1 MQKKLY
7 FLNEEE
13 KKRILNLH
21 ESRTK
26 KQYLIIEQASSN
38 LKTKWAIAIG
48 KPANLG
54 GDFGV
59 RTVVIDTENFCK
71 NNKWNPTM
79 TDTDIEK
86 IVLDLVAAMNAGRY
100 DNFYVSLTGRGVT
113 KDAIKKFKSKI
124 EELKTIDNFC
134 TAVNYSEEN
143 KLSDEKNILH
153 MFDEISENKSFYNN
167 IQIPLSKLVPEESSQ
182 SLNTTTDTS
191 KTGAGTG
198 WADPKFVC
206 VKNIP
211 TLEDAPETKYSKLN
225 KGYYFLDGGYLAQS
239 DYDKGKEYSGSFY
252 CDKLGK
258 IKYKVDEYPT
268 GQKEESKK
276 ETAVEKKTGEQE
288 KSYTPPVASG
298 IGRTTSSVSKEIPTL
313 LKQVGVEG
321 TSLTQDAINKLYDK
335 LSKKA

>member
-7 FLNEEE
+7 FLDEEE
-13 KKRILNLH
+13 KNRILNLH

-26 KQYLIIEQASSN
+26 KQYLISEQTTSN
-38 LKTKWAIAIG
+38 LQTKWNIAIG
-48 KPANLG
+48 RPANK
-54 GDFGV
+54 V
-59 RTVVIDTENFCK
+59 RNAIRVVVTDTENFCK
-71 NNKWNPTM
+71 INKWNPTM
-79 TDTDIEK
+79 TIEEIEK
-86 IVLDLVAAMNAGRY
+86 VVLDMVAALNAGRY
-100 DNFYVSLTGRGVT
+100 SVATLSNRGVT
-113 KDAIKKFKSKI
+113 KDTVKTFKAQI
-124 EELKTIDNFC
+124 EKLKTVANFC

-143 KLSDEKNILH
+143 KLGDEKNILH
-153 MFDEISENKSFYNN
+153 MFDEISSDKSFYDN
-167 IQIPLSKLVPEESSQ
+167 IQTPLYKLVIDETSQ
-182 SLNTTTDTS
+182 PSTTTTDSS
-191 KTGAGTG
+191 KTETGSG

-211 TLEDAPETKYSKLN
+211 TMTDAPETKYSKLN
-225 KGYYFLDGGYLAQS
+225 SAYYFLDGGYLAQS

-258 IKYKVDEYPT
+258 IKYKVGEYPT

-298 IGRTTSSVSKEIPTL
+298 IGTTTRSVNKEIPTL

>member
-13 KKRILNLH
+13 KNRILNLH

-26 KQYLIIEQASSN
+26 KQYLISEQTTCPNSLSLDDVQDKIKELAET
-38 LKTKWAIAIG
+38 LKTMDAVFIRGYYIRDRAKIVYDSIKKLDSKNVFDNVENKCLNALSYTIDTFKDYSKGVIFQGGEDLDRFLDRHIKGFYSDKPDALKYL
-48 KPANLG
+48 KPALN
-54 GDFGV
+54 
-59 RTVVIDTENFCK
+59 
-71 NNKWNPTM
+71 
-79 TDTDIEK
+79 
-86 IVLDLVAAMNAGRY
+86 IVEQRM
-100 DNFYVSLTGRGVT
+100 
-113 KDAIKKFKSKI
+113 
-124 EELKTIDNFC
+124 
-134 TAVNYSEEN
+134 
-143 KLSDEKNILH
+143 
-153 MFDEISENKSFYNN
+153 
-167 IQIPLSKLVPEESSQ
+167 SQ
-182 SLNTTTDTS
+182 SESPIGVEAANVETTTTDSS
-191 KTGAGTG
+191 KTEMGIG

-211 TLEDAPETKYSKLN
+211 TMKDAPETKYSKLN

-258 IKYKVDEYPT
+258 IKYKVGEYPT

-298 IGRTTSSVSKEIPTL
+298 IGRTTRSVNKEIPTL

>member
-13 KKRILNLH
+13 KNRILNLH

-26 KQYLIIEQASSN
+26 KQYLISEQEVAQSTLHKQKN
-38 LKTKWAIAIG
+38 EIAWDKFLKNVKNSLKGYCEKNQSG
-48 KPANLG
+48 KVDPGTLTNFKNAVEEKYYGLG
-54 GDFGV
+54 GMSYDTYNDIINSIDSTPNENICAIDKRFV
-59 RTVVIDTENFCK
+59 RDYNIGLID
-71 NNKWNPTM
+71 
-79 TDTDIEK
+79 K
-86 IVLDLVAAMNAGRY
+86 IINSIRELNSKIK
-100 DNFYVSLTGRGVT
+100 F
-113 KDAIKKFKSKI
+113 IKKINSKFGG
-124 EELKTIDNFC
+124 DNQGLNFG
-134 TAVNYSEEN
+134 E
-143 KLSDEKNILH
+143 
-153 MFDEISENKSFYNN
+153 FDQVSPSGVEAANVET
-167 IQIPLSKLVPEESSQ
+167 
-182 SLNTTTDTS
+182 TTTDTS
-191 KTGAGTG
+191 KTETG

-211 TLEDAPETKYSKLN
+211 TMTDAPETKYSKLN

-258 IKYKVDEYPT
+258 IKYKPNEYPT
-268 GQKEESKK
+268 GQKEETKK

-288 KSYTPPVASG
+288 KSYTPPVVSG
-298 IGRTTSSVSKEIPTL
+298 IGTTTRSVSKEIPTL

>member
-13 KKRILNLH
+13 KNRILNLH

-26 KQYLIIEQASSN
+26 KQYLIIEQEVAQSTLYKQKN
-38 LKTKWAIAIG
+38 EIAWDKFLKNIKNSLKGYCEKNQSGKVDPGTLTNFKNAVEERYYGSAGMSYETYNDLINSIDSIPNQNICAIDKRFVRDYNIG
-48 KPANLG
+48 LIDKIMNSIRELNSKIKFLKKINSKFG
-54 GDFGV
+54 GDNQGLNFG
-59 RTVVIDTENFCK
+59 E
-71 NNKWNPTM
+71 
-79 TDTDIEK
+79 
-86 IVLDLVAAMNAGRY
+86 
-100 DNFYVSLTGRGVT
+100 
-113 KDAIKKFKSKI
+113 
-124 EELKTIDNFC
+124 
-134 TAVNYSEEN
+134 
-143 KLSDEKNILH
+143 
-153 MFDEISENKSFYNN
+153 FDEE
-167 IQIPLSKLVPEESSQ
+167 VPSGVEAANAE
-182 SLNTTTDTS
+182 TATTDTS
-191 KTGAGTG
+191 TTETG

-211 TLEDAPETKYSKLN
+211 TMTDAPETKYSKLN

-258 IKYKVDEYPT
+258 IKYKPNEYPT
-268 GQKEESKK
+268 GQKEETKK

-298 IGRTTSSVSKEIPTL
+298 IGTTTRSVSKEIPTL